1 MKRQRMSKLC
11 QLALAREGKKRG
23 SEETR
28 EEENREGREGSEETR
43 EEEKGEGR
51 ERWRGVKVAEEEEEK
66 GEGREGGRGVKVAE
80 EEGEGDISSIEG
92 VEALL
97 NIKRGGVR

>member
-1 MKRQRMSKLC
+1 MKRQTKSKVC
-11 QLALAREGKKRG
+11 QLALAREGKKRR

-51 ERWRGVKVAEEEEEK
+51 ERWRGVKVAEEE
-66 GEGREGGRGVKVAE
+66 
-80 EEGEGDISSIEG
+80 GEGDISSIEG